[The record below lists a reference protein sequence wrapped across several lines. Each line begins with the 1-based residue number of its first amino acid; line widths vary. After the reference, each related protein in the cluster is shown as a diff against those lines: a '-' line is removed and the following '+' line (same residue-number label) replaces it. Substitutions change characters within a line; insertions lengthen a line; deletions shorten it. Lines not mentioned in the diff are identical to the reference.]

1 MTTTPASLSRPAAAM
16 AAHAR
21 QTACLR
27 SNRAQIDEWLRELRL
42 TSVEQ
47 LFDAIGGPDAN
58 ATATLLAAHQRGVP
72 LATTVLAGAKARI
85 LSAIA
90 RHAPGDTVEERLQ
103 VTIEA
108 FLTRALPRVRPGHAY
123 VDQQLYFI
131 TLRTVTKQHD
141 RRPAEVDLSF
151 DVAGA
156 DVSADIDG
164 YLTGGV
170 LLEWGVAKGYLSE
183 SDRQALA
190 VRYGGP
196 KALPVREVAAQ
207 LGVRENKLES
217 QLRRAVARL
226 REGVAARR
234 DDLDRACVAARWAAD
249 PVVETASV
257 SPQVGEAA

>member
-16 AAHAR
+16 AEHAR
-21 QTACLR
+21 HTAHLR
-27 SNRAQIDEWLRELRL
+27 SHRAQIDEWLRALNL

-47 LFDAIGGPDAN
+47 LFDAIGGPDAH
-58 ATATLLAAHQRGVP
+58 ATATLLVAHQRGVT

-103 VTIEA
+103 VTLEA
-108 FLTRALPRVRPGHAY
+108 FLTRALPRVKPGHTY
-123 VDQQLYFI
+123 VDQQLYFV

-141 RRPAEVDLSF
+141 RRPADFVLSF

-170 LLEWGVAKGYLSE
+170 LLQWGVDKGYLSE

-190 VRYGGP
+190 VRYGGS
-196 KALPVREVAAQ
+196 KALPVREVAAA

-217 QLRRAVARL
+217 QLRRAVKRL
-226 REGVAARR
+226 REGVAAQR
-234 DDLDRACVAARWAAD
+234 DELDRACVAARWSVEPAAD
-249 PVVETASV
+249 NTSV
-257 SPQVGEAA
+257 SAQVGVAA